1 MDKGLSYDDFW
12 EKFKSSHKDLVRQD
26 KVLEELINRLEALS
40 ERYDNEELNLICS
53 ALSTLLKEHKRV
65 LHELGN
71 TLIIL
76 SKPGLKLLI
85 KKELDG

>member
-1 MDKGLSYDDFW
+1 MNKGLTYDDFW
-12 EKFKSSHKDLVRQD
+12 DKFQAAHRDLVKQD
-26 KVLEELINRLEALS
+26 NILEDLQKRLQDLS
-40 ERYDNEELNLICS
+40 EKYDNEELNLIYS

-85 KKELDG
+85 RKELDG